1 MQPSATFTWYLMDA
15 ILTPTTRL
23 GAVPSPAT
31 CLGAVPPPATTCQD
45 AVPQPATSLSTVPP
59 PAITGQGAVPPPATS
74 LGAVL
79 PPATTGQVAVLPPAT
94 TSLDAVLPP
103 ATILG
108 AVLPPTRW
116 GSKSFWKRS
125 HFLTA
130 LYRTFF
136 FFSFFFCPFRG
147 TSCLL
152 CSQREVMFV
161 CMLLELS
168 DWLVGWLVG
177 GACGLWSHS
186 NIPSS
191 NEQLPPVVEERTC
204 MVL

>member
-1 MQPSATFTWYLMDA
+1 MPPSGGSWLHQRSDVVSPPQSVHSRVQPSATFTWYLMDA

-23 GAVPSPAT
+23 GAVP
-31 CLGAVPPPATTCQD
+31 PPATTCQD
-45 AVPQPATSLSTVPP
+45 ALPQPATSLSTVPP

-74 LGAVL
+74 LGTVL

-136 FFSFFFCPFRG
+136 FFSFFFVHFVVLPVCCAARG
-147 TSCLL
+147 KLCL
-152 CSQREVMFV
+152 CV
-161 CMLLELS
+161 CCWSSLI
-168 DWLVGWLVG
+168 GWLVG
-177 GACGLWSHS
+177 GRSLWLMESQQF
-186 NIPSS
+186 I
-191 NEQLPPVVEERTC
+191 QFK
-204 MVL
+204 

>member
-1 MQPSATFTWYLMDA
+1 MPPSGDSWLHQRSDVVSPAQSVHSRVQPSATFTWYLMDA

-23 GAVPSPAT
+23 GV
-31 CLGAVPPPATTCQD
+31 VPPPATVQD
-45 AVPQPATSLSTVPP
+45 AVPQPATSLSTVRP
-59 PAITGQGAVPPPATS
+59 PAITGQGAVPPPSTS

-79 PPATTGQVAVLPPAT
+79 PPDTTGQGAVLPPAT

-136 FFSFFFCPFRG
+136 FFLSISWYF
-147 TSCLL
+147 L
-152 CSQREVMFV
+152 FV
-161 CMLLELS
+161 VQPEGSYVC
-168 DWLVGWLVG
+168 VYVA
-177 GACGLWSHS
+177 GAL
-186 NIPSS
+186 
-191 NEQLPPVVEERTC
+191 
-204 MVL
+204 